1 MSGWWLAA
9 LAASATRLAN
19 ATAPL
24 NPLKVK
30 VFVRAFPSRTQP
42 PDSRSEVSAASSSR
56 VSLSGAA
63 TSWSLA
69 CTRSVRG
76 VQRCVILTTPKLCE
90 PTWLVERPVPPV
102 TYAKTGASANN
113 PSERPRTRGT
123 ERLAVMPDILVVGL
137 VALVA
142 GLVGFGIALLLR
154 RSFALASE
162 TTARAN
168 ADRLLAEAR
177 ARQNQII
184 LEAKDEALKVAKT
197 ADTQNR
203 ERRAE
208 LQRYEG
214 RLDKKDEQLDQKIA
228 QVDERDRRLGQKEQ
242 ELEAERG
249 KIAQLQDEQR
259 TELARVASLTME
271 EARGLLLDRVE
282 EEMRDITGRK
292 VRELEIEA
300 RERADERARD
310 IITMAL
316 QRYAA
321 EHTAEHS
328 VTVVALPSDDMKGRI
343 IGREGRNIRTLE
355 TLTGVDLIIDD
366 TPEAVVVSGF
376 DPIRREIAKRAR
388 ERLLVDGRIHPA
400 RIEEMVAK
408 ARTEIDQVMKEAAEA
423 AIYEVGIG
431 GLNPDLVKL
440 LGRLH
445 FRTSYGQN
453 VLRHSIAV
461 AHVAGMLASETGY
474 DPQTM
479 KRAGLLHDIGK
490 AIDHEVEG
498 PHTVIGGE
506 LLKRYGFPQ
515 AVIDGVVG
523 HHGDV
528 EPVTMVGTLI
538 SAADAISAARPGAR
552 SEIVSN
558 YIQRLQELESVANS
572 FPGVEKSF
580 AIQAGREVRVVVRPE
595 QIDDLE
601 SARLSRDIA
610 QKIQETLQYPGQ
622 IKITVIRET
631 RAVEYA
637 K

>member
-1 MSGWWLAA
+1 
-9 LAASATRLAN
+9 
-19 ATAPL
+19 
-24 NPLKVK
+24 
-30 VFVRAFPSRTQP
+30 
-42 PDSRSEVSAASSSR
+42 
-56 VSLSGAA
+56 
-63 TSWSLA
+63 
-69 CTRSVRG
+69 
-76 VQRCVILTTPKLCE
+76 
-90 PTWLVERPVPPV
+90 
-102 TYAKTGASANN
+102 
-113 PSERPRTRGT
+113 
-123 ERLAVMPDILVVGL
+123 MPDILVVGL

-142 GLVGFGIALLLR
+142 AIVGFGIALLLR
-154 RSFALASE
+154 RSFALTSE

-197 ADTQNR
+197 AELENR

-242 ELEAERG
+242 ELEGERG

-292 VRELEIEA
+292 VRELVIEA

-376 DPIRREIAKRAR
+376 DPIRREVAKRAL

-400 RIEEMVAK
+400 RIEEMVGK

-453 VLRHSIAV
+453 VLRHSIEV

-580 AIQAGREVRVVVRPE
+580 AIQAGREVRVVVKPE
-595 QIDDLE
+595 QLDDLQT
-601 SARLSRDIA
+601 ARLSRDIA
-610 QKIQETLQYPGQ
+610 QKIQDTLQYPGQ
-622 IKITVIRET
+622 VKVTVIRET

>member
-1 MSGWWLAA
+1 
-9 LAASATRLAN
+9 
-19 ATAPL
+19 
-24 NPLKVK
+24 
-30 VFVRAFPSRTQP
+30 
-42 PDSRSEVSAASSSR
+42 
-56 VSLSGAA
+56 
-63 TSWSLA
+63 
-69 CTRSVRG
+69 
-76 VQRCVILTTPKLCE
+76 
-90 PTWLVERPVPPV
+90 
-102 TYAKTGASANN
+102 
-113 PSERPRTRGT
+113 
-123 ERLAVMPDILVVGL
+123 MPDILVVGL

-142 GLVGFGIALLLR
+142 AIVGFGIALLVR
-154 RSFALASE
+154 RSFALTSE

-184 LEAKDEALKVAKT
+184 LEAKDEALKVAKN
-197 ADTQNR
+197 AELENR

-208 LQRYEG
+208 LQRYES

-228 QVDERDRRLGQKEQ
+228 QVDERDRRLGQEEQ
-242 ELEAERG
+242 ELEGERG

-292 VRELEIEA
+292 VRELEIDA

-376 DPIRREIAKRAR
+376 DPIRREVAKRAL

-400 RIEEMVAK
+400 RIEEMVGK

-453 VLRHSIAV
+453 VLRHSIEV

-580 AIQAGREVRVVVRPE
+580 AIQAGREVRVVVKPE
-595 QIDDLE
+595 QLDDLQT
-601 SARLSRDIA
+601 ARLSRDIA
-610 QKIQETLQYPGQ
+610 QKIQDTLQYPGQ
-622 IKITVIRET
+622 VKVTVIRET

>member
-1 MSGWWLAA
+1 
-9 LAASATRLAN
+9 
-19 ATAPL
+19 
-24 NPLKVK
+24 
-30 VFVRAFPSRTQP
+30 
-42 PDSRSEVSAASSSR
+42 
-56 VSLSGAA
+56 
-63 TSWSLA
+63 
-69 CTRSVRG
+69 
-76 VQRCVILTTPKLCE
+76 
-90 PTWLVERPVPPV
+90 
-102 TYAKTGASANN
+102 
-113 PSERPRTRGT
+113 
-123 ERLAVMPDILVVGL
+123 MPDPLVVGL
-137 VALVA
+137 AALVG
-142 GLVGFGIALLLR
+142 GLVGFAVALLVR
-154 RSFALASE
+154 RSLALGSE
-162 TTARAN
+162 TAARAN
-168 ADRLLAEAR
+168 GDRLIAEAR
-177 ARQNQII
+177 AKQKEIL
-184 LEAKDEALKVAKT
+184 LEAKDEAITLAKT
-197 ADTQNR
+197 AETENR

-208 LQRYEG
+208 LQRYET
-214 RLDKKDEQLDQKIA
+214 RLDKKDEQLDQRLA
-228 QVDERDRRLGQKEQ
+228 AVDQRERRLVEKEL
-242 ELEAERG
+242 ELEAERE
-249 KIAQLQDEQR
+249 KIAQLQSEQQ
-259 TELARVASLTME
+259 TELARVAGLSMD
-271 EARGLLLDRVE
+271 EARGLLLKRVE
-282 EEMRDITGRK
+282 DEMRDITNRK
-292 VRELEIEA
+292 VHDLEQEA
-300 RERADERARD
+300 RETADVRARE

-321 EHTAEHS
+321 EHTAEHT

-376 DPIRREIAKRAR
+376 DPIRREVAKRAL

-408 ARTEIDQVMKEAAEA
+408 AKSEIDQVMKEAAES
-423 AIYEVGIG
+423 AIYEVGLA
-431 GLNPDLVKL
+431 GLHPDLVRL

-453 VLRHSIAV
+453 VLRHSIEV

-498 PHTVIGGE
+498 PHTIIGGE

-515 AVIDGVVG
+515 NVIDGVVG

-558 YIQRLQELESVANS
+558 YLQRLQELESVANS
-572 FPGVEKSF
+572 FLGVEKSF
-580 AIQAGREVRVVVRPE
+580 AIQAGREIRVIVQPDK
-595 QIDDLE
+595 IDDL
-601 SARLSRDIA
+601 STARLSRDIA
-610 QKIQETLQYPGQ
+610 QKIQESLQYPGQ
-622 IKITVIRET
+622 IKVTVIRET

>member
-1 MSGWWLAA
+1 
-9 LAASATRLAN
+9 
-19 ATAPL
+19 
-24 NPLKVK
+24 
-30 VFVRAFPSRTQP
+30 
-42 PDSRSEVSAASSSR
+42 
-56 VSLSGAA
+56 
-63 TSWSLA
+63 
-69 CTRSVRG
+69 
-76 VQRCVILTTPKLCE
+76 
-90 PTWLVERPVPPV
+90 
-102 TYAKTGASANN
+102 
-113 PSERPRTRGT
+113 
-123 ERLAVMPDILVVGL
+123 MPDILVVGL
-137 VALVA
+137 VGLVA
-142 GLVGFGIALLLR
+142 AIVGFGIALLLR
-154 RSFALASE
+154 RSFALTSE

-197 ADTQNR
+197 AELENR

-208 LQRYEG
+208 LQRYES
-214 RLDKKDEQLDQKIA
+214 RLDKKDEQLDQKVT

-242 ELEAERG
+242 ELESERG

-271 EARGLLLDRVE
+271 EARALLLDRVE
-282 EEMRDITGRK
+282 DEMRDITGRK

-300 RERADERARD
+300 RERADDRARD

-376 DPIRREIAKRAR
+376 DPIRREVAKRAL

-400 RIEEMVAK
+400 RIEEMVGK

-453 VLRHSIAV
+453 VLRHSIEV

-580 AIQAGREVRVVVRPE
+580 AIQAGREIRVVVKPE
-595 QIDDLE
+595 QLDDLE
-601 SARLSRDIA
+601 TARLSRDIA
-610 QKIQETLQYPGQ
+610 QKIQDTLQYPGQ
-622 IKITVIRET
+622 IKVTVIRET

>member
-1 MSGWWLAA
+1 
-9 LAASATRLAN
+9 
-19 ATAPL
+19 
-24 NPLKVK
+24 
-30 VFVRAFPSRTQP
+30 
-42 PDSRSEVSAASSSR
+42 
-56 VSLSGAA
+56 
-63 TSWSLA
+63 
-69 CTRSVRG
+69 
-76 VQRCVILTTPKLCE
+76 
-90 PTWLVERPVPPV
+90 
-102 TYAKTGASANN
+102 
-113 PSERPRTRGT
+113 
-123 ERLAVMPDILVVGL
+123 MPDILVVGL

-142 GLVGFGIALLLR
+142 GLVGFGIALVLR

-197 ADTQNR
+197 AESENR

-242 ELEAERG
+242 DLEGERT

-271 EARGLLLDRVE
+271 EARGLLLERVE

-292 VRELEIEA
+292 VRELEVDA

-376 DPIRREIAKRAR
+376 DPIRREVAKRAL

-400 RIEEMVAK
+400 RIEEMVGK

-453 VLRHSIAV
+453 VLRHSIEV

-498 PHTVIGGE
+498 SHAVIGAD
-506 LLKRYGFPQ
+506 LLQRHGVPAPVVH
-515 AVIDGVVG
+515 AVRA
-523 HHGDV
+523 HHYDE

-572 FPGVEKSF
+572 FPGVEKAF
-580 AIQAGREVRVVVRPE
+580 AIQAGREVRVVVKPD
-595 QIDDLE
+595 QLDDLAT
-601 SARLSRDIA
+601 ARLSRDIA
-610 QKIQETLQYPGQ
+610 QKIQDTLQYPGQ
-622 IKITVIRET
+622 VKITVIRET

>member
-1 MSGWWLAA
+1 
-9 LAASATRLAN
+9 
-19 ATAPL
+19 
-24 NPLKVK
+24 
-30 VFVRAFPSRTQP
+30 
-42 PDSRSEVSAASSSR
+42 
-56 VSLSGAA
+56 
-63 TSWSLA
+63 
-69 CTRSVRG
+69 
-76 VQRCVILTTPKLCE
+76 
-90 PTWLVERPVPPV
+90 
-102 TYAKTGASANN
+102 
-113 PSERPRTRGT
+113 
-123 ERLAVMPDILVVGL
+123 MPDILVVGL

-142 GLVGFGIALLLR
+142 AIVGFGIALLVR

-162 TTARAN
+162 STARAN

-197 ADTQNR
+197 AELENR

-228 QVDERDRRLGQKEQ
+228 QVDERDRRLGQKETD
-242 ELEAERG
+242 LEAERG
-249 KIAQLQDEQR
+249 KIAQIQDEQR

-271 EARGLLLDRVE
+271 EARGLLLERVE

-292 VRELEIEA
+292 VRELETDA

-376 DPIRREIAKRAR
+376 DPIRREVAKRAL

-400 RIEEMVAK
+400 RIEEMVGK

-453 VLRHSIAV
+453 VLRHSIEV

-580 AIQAGREVRVVVRPE
+580 AIQAGREVRVVVKPD
-595 QIDDLE
+595 QLDDLE
-601 SARLSRDIA
+601 TARLSRDIA
-610 QKIQETLQYPGQ
+610 QKIQDTLQYPGQ

>member
-1 MSGWWLAA
+1 
-9 LAASATRLAN
+9 
-19 ATAPL
+19 
-24 NPLKVK
+24 
-30 VFVRAFPSRTQP
+30 
-42 PDSRSEVSAASSSR
+42 
-56 VSLSGAA
+56 
-63 TSWSLA
+63 
-69 CTRSVRG
+69 
-76 VQRCVILTTPKLCE
+76 
-90 PTWLVERPVPPV
+90 
-102 TYAKTGASANN
+102 
-113 PSERPRTRGT
+113 
-123 ERLAVMPDILVVGL
+123 MPDPLVVGL
-137 VALVA
+137 VALVG
-142 GLVGFGIALLLR
+142 GLVGFAVALLVR
-154 RSFALASE
+154 RSLALGSE
-162 TTARAN
+162 TAARAN
-168 ADRLLAEAR
+168 GERLVAEAR
-177 ARQNQII
+177 AKQKEIL
-184 LEAKDEALKVAKT
+184 LEAKDEAITLAKT
-197 ADTQNR
+197 AETENR
-203 ERRAE
+203 ERRSE
-208 LQRYEG
+208 LQRYET
-214 RLDKKDEQLDQKIA
+214 RLDKKDEQLDQKLA
-228 QVDERDRRLGQKEQ
+228 SVDQRERRLVEKELD
-242 ELEAERG
+242 LEAERE
-249 KIAQLQDEQR
+249 KIAQLQSEQR
-259 TELARVASLTME
+259 TELSRVAGLSMD
-271 EARGLLLDRVE
+271 EARALLLKRVE
-282 EEMRDITGRK
+282 DEMRDITNRK
-292 VRELEIEA
+292 VHDLEQEA
-300 RERADERARD
+300 RETADARARE

-321 EHTAEHS
+321 EHTAEHT

-376 DPIRREIAKRAR
+376 DPIRREVAKRAL

-408 ARTEIDQVMKEAAEA
+408 AKSEIDQVMKEAAES
-423 AIYEVGIG
+423 AIYEVGLA
-431 GLNPDLVKL
+431 GLHPDLVRL

-453 VLRHSIAV
+453 VLRHSIEV

-498 PHTVIGGE
+498 PHTIIGGE

-515 AVIDGVVG
+515 NVIDGVVG

-558 YIQRLQELESVANS
+558 YLQRLQELEGVANS
-572 FPGVEKSF
+572 FQGVEKSF
-580 AIQAGREVRVVVRPE
+580 AIQAGREIRVIVQPDK
-595 QIDDLE
+595 IDDL
-601 SARLSRDIA
+601 STARLSRDIA
-610 QKIQETLQYPGQ
+610 QKIQESLQYPGQ
-622 IKITVIRET
+622 IKVTVIRET

>member
-1 MSGWWLAA
+1 
-9 LAASATRLAN
+9 
-19 ATAPL
+19 
-24 NPLKVK
+24 
-30 VFVRAFPSRTQP
+30 
-42 PDSRSEVSAASSSR
+42 
-56 VSLSGAA
+56 
-63 TSWSLA
+63 
-69 CTRSVRG
+69 
-76 VQRCVILTTPKLCE
+76 
-90 PTWLVERPVPPV
+90 
-102 TYAKTGASANN
+102 
-113 PSERPRTRGT
+113 
-123 ERLAVMPDILVVGL
+123 MPDMLVVGL

-142 GLVGFGIALLLR
+142 ALVGFGIALLLR

-162 TTARAN
+162 STARAN

-197 ADTQNR
+197 AELENR

-208 LQRYEG
+208 LQRYES
-214 RLDKKDEQLDQKIA
+214 RLDKKDEQLDQKIT
-228 QVDERDRRLGQKEQ
+228 QVDERDRRLGLKEQ
-242 ELEAERG
+242 ELEGERG

-300 RERADERARD
+300 RERADDRARD

-376 DPIRREIAKRAR
+376 DPIRREVAKRAL

-400 RIEEMVAK
+400 RIEEMVGK

-453 VLRHSIAV
+453 VLRHSIEV

-558 YIQRLQELESVANS
+558 YIQRLQELEAVANS

-580 AIQAGREVRVVVRPE
+580 AIQAGREVRVVVKPE
-595 QIDDLE
+595 QLDDLQT
-601 SARLSRDIA
+601 ARLSRDIA
-610 QKIQETLQYPGQ
+610 QKIQDTLQYPGQ
-622 IKITVIRET
+622 VKVTVIRET

>member
-1 MSGWWLAA
+1 
-9 LAASATRLAN
+9 
-19 ATAPL
+19 
-24 NPLKVK
+24 
-30 VFVRAFPSRTQP
+30 
-42 PDSRSEVSAASSSR
+42 
-56 VSLSGAA
+56 
-63 TSWSLA
+63 
-69 CTRSVRG
+69 
-76 VQRCVILTTPKLCE
+76 
-90 PTWLVERPVPPV
+90 
-102 TYAKTGASANN
+102 
-113 PSERPRTRGT
+113 
-123 ERLAVMPDILVVGL
+123 MPDMLVVGL

-142 GLVGFGIALLLR
+142 AIVGFGIALLLR

-197 ADTQNR
+197 AELENR

-242 ELEAERG
+242 ELEGERG

-292 VRELEIEA
+292 VRELEVEA

-376 DPIRREIAKRAR
+376 DPIRREVAKRAL

-400 RIEEMVAK
+400 RIEEMVGK

-423 AIYEVGIG
+423 ALYEVGIG

-453 VLRHSIAV
+453 VLRHSIEV

-479 KRAGLLHDIGK
+479 NTRSRART
-490 AIDHEVEG
+490 
-498 PHTVIGGE
+498 P
-506 LLKRYGFPQ
+506 
-515 AVIDGVVG
+515 
-523 HHGDV
+523 
-528 EPVTMVGTLI
+528 
-538 SAADAISAARPGAR
+538 
-552 SEIVSN
+552 
-558 YIQRLQELESVANS
+558 
-572 FPGVEKSF
+572 
-580 AIQAGREVRVVVRPE
+580 
-595 QIDDLE
+595 
-601 SARLSRDIA
+601 
-610 QKIQETLQYPGQ
+610 
-622 IKITVIRET
+622 
-631 RAVEYA
+631 
-637 K
+637 

>member
-1 MSGWWLAA
+1 
-9 LAASATRLAN
+9 
-19 ATAPL
+19 
-24 NPLKVK
+24 
-30 VFVRAFPSRTQP
+30 
-42 PDSRSEVSAASSSR
+42 
-56 VSLSGAA
+56 
-63 TSWSLA
+63 
-69 CTRSVRG
+69 
-76 VQRCVILTTPKLCE
+76 
-90 PTWLVERPVPPV
+90 
-102 TYAKTGASANN
+102 
-113 PSERPRTRGT
+113 
-123 ERLAVMPDILVVGL
+123 MPDILVVGL

-142 GLVGFGIALLLR
+142 GLVGFVIALLLR

-197 ADTQNR
+197 AELENR

-214 RLDKKDEQLDQKIA
+214 RLDKKDEQLDQKIT
-228 QVDERDRRLGQKEQ
+228 QVDERDRRLTSKEQ
-242 ELEAERG
+242 DLETERT

-271 EARGLLLDRVE
+271 EARTVLLDRVA

-300 RERADERARD
+300 RERADDRARD

-376 DPIRREIAKRAR
+376 DPIRREIAKRAL

-453 VLRHSIAV
+453 VLRHSIEV

-580 AIQAGREVRVVVRPE
+580 AIQAGREVRVVVKPE
-595 QIDDLE
+595 QLDDLAT
-601 SARLSRDIA
+601 ARLSRDIA
-610 QKIQETLQYPGQ
+610 QKIQDTLQYPGQ
-622 IKITVIRET
+622 VKVTVIRET

>member
-1 MSGWWLAA
+1 
-9 LAASATRLAN
+9 
-19 ATAPL
+19 
-24 NPLKVK
+24 
-30 VFVRAFPSRTQP
+30 
-42 PDSRSEVSAASSSR
+42 
-56 VSLSGAA
+56 
-63 TSWSLA
+63 
-69 CTRSVRG
+69 
-76 VQRCVILTTPKLCE
+76 
-90 PTWLVERPVPPV
+90 
-102 TYAKTGASANN
+102 
-113 PSERPRTRGT
+113 
-123 ERLAVMPDILVVGL
+123 MPDILVVGL

-142 GLVGFGIALLLR
+142 GLVGFAIALLLR

-162 TTARAN
+162 TAARAN
-168 ADRLLAEAR
+168 SERLVAEAR
-177 ARQNQII
+177 AKQKEII
-184 LEAKDEALKVAKT
+184 LEAKDEALKVAKAAET
-197 ADTQNR
+197 ENR

-208 LQRYEG
+208 LQRFES
-214 RLDKKDEQLDQKIA
+214 RLDKKDEQLDQKVA
-228 QVDERDRRLGQKEQ
+228 QVEERDRRLGER
-242 ELEAERG
+242 EAEVDAERT
-249 KIAQLQDEQR
+249 KTVQIQEEQR
-259 TELARVASLTME
+259 TELARVASLTMD
-271 EARGLLLDRVE
+271 EARALLLQRVE
-282 EEMRDITGRK
+282 EEVRDLTNRK
-292 VRELEIEA
+292 VRELEAEA

-355 TLTGVDLIIDD
+355 TLTGVDLVIDD

-376 DPIRREIAKRAR
+376 DPIRREIAKRAL

-423 AIYEVGIG
+423 AVYEVGIG
-431 GLNPDLVKL
+431 GLHPDLVKL

-453 VLRHSIAV
+453 VLRHSIEV

-515 AVIDGVVG
+515 NVIDGVVG

-558 YIQRLQELESVANS
+558 YIQRLTELENVANS
-572 FPGVEKSF
+572 FAGVEKSF
-580 AIQAGREVRVVVRPE
+580 AIQAGREVRVVVKPE

-622 IKITVIRET
+622 IKVTVIRET
-631 RAVEYA
+631 RAVDYA

>member
-1 MSGWWLAA
+1 
-9 LAASATRLAN
+9 
-19 ATAPL
+19 
-24 NPLKVK
+24 
-30 VFVRAFPSRTQP
+30 
-42 PDSRSEVSAASSSR
+42 
-56 VSLSGAA
+56 
-63 TSWSLA
+63 
-69 CTRSVRG
+69 
-76 VQRCVILTTPKLCE
+76 
-90 PTWLVERPVPPV
+90 VERPVPPV
-102 TYAKTGASANN
+102 TYAKTGASAQ
-113 PSERPRTRGT
+113 PKRERPRTRGT
-123 ERLAVMPDILVVGL
+123 ERIAVMPDMLVVGL

-142 GLVGFGIALLLR
+142 ALVGFGIALLLR

-197 ADTQNR
+197 AELENR

-208 LQRYEG
+208 LQRYES
-214 RLDKKDEQLDQKIA
+214 RLDKKDEQLDQKIT
-228 QVDERDRRLGQKEQ
+228 QVDDRDRRLGLREQ
-242 ELEAERG
+242 ELEGERG

-300 RERADERARD
+300 RERADDRARD

-376 DPIRREIAKRAR
+376 DPIRREVAKRAL

-400 RIEEMVAK
+400 RIEEMVGK

-453 VLRHSIAV
+453 VLRHSIEV

-558 YIQRLQELESVANS
+558 YIQRLQELEAVANS

-580 AIQAGREVRVVVRPE
+580 AIQAGREVRVVVKPE
-595 QIDDLE
+595 QLDDLQT
-601 SARLSRDIA
+601 ARLSRDIA
-610 QKIQETLQYPGQ
+610 QKIQDTLQYPGQ
-622 IKITVIRET
+622 VKVTVIRET

>member
-1 MSGWWLAA
+1 
-9 LAASATRLAN
+9 
-19 ATAPL
+19 
-24 NPLKVK
+24 
-30 VFVRAFPSRTQP
+30 
-42 PDSRSEVSAASSSR
+42 
-56 VSLSGAA
+56 
-63 TSWSLA
+63 
-69 CTRSVRG
+69 
-76 VQRCVILTTPKLCE
+76 
-90 PTWLVERPVPPV
+90 
-102 TYAKTGASANN
+102 
-113 PSERPRTRGT
+113 
-123 ERLAVMPDILVVGL
+123 MPDILVVGF

-142 GLVGFGIALLLR
+142 GLVGFGIALIVR

-197 ADTQNR
+197 AESENR

-228 QVDERDRRLGQKEQ
+228 QVEERDGRLGQKEQ
-242 ELEAERG
+242 DLEGERG

-376 DPIRREIAKRAR
+376 DPIRREVAKRAL

-400 RIEEMVAK
+400 RIEEMVGK

-431 GLNPDLVKL
+431 GLNADLVKL

-453 VLRHSIAV
+453 VLRHSIEV

-580 AIQAGREVRVVVRPE
+580 AIQAGREVRVVVKPD
-595 QIDDLE
+595 QLDDLQT
-601 SARLSRDIA
+601 ARLSRDIA
-610 QKIQETLQYPGQ
+610 QKIQDTLQYPGQ

>member
-1 MSGWWLAA
+1 
-9 LAASATRLAN
+9 
-19 ATAPL
+19 
-24 NPLKVK
+24 
-30 VFVRAFPSRTQP
+30 
-42 PDSRSEVSAASSSR
+42 
-56 VSLSGAA
+56 
-63 TSWSLA
+63 
-69 CTRSVRG
+69 
-76 VQRCVILTTPKLCE
+76 
-90 PTWLVERPVPPV
+90 
-102 TYAKTGASANN
+102 
-113 PSERPRTRGT
+113 
-123 ERLAVMPDILVVGL
+123 MPDLLVVGL

-142 GLVGFGIALLLR
+142 GVVGFGIALLLR
-154 RSFALASE
+154 RSLALGSE
-162 TTARAN
+162 AAARAN

-177 ARQNQII
+177 AKQKEII

-197 ADTQNR
+197 AEVENR

-214 RLDKKDEQLDQKIA
+214 RLDKKDEQLDQKVA
-228 QVDERDRRLGQKEQ
+228 QVEERDRRLGVKEK
-242 ELEAERG
+242 ELEEERQ
-249 KIAQLQDEQR
+249 KIGQLQEQQR
-259 TELARVASLTME
+259 EELARVAALTME
-271 EARGLLLDRVE
+271 EARSLLLEKVE
-282 EEMRDITGRK
+282 EEMRDVTNRR
-292 VRELEIEA
+292 VREMEIEA
-300 RERADERARD
+300 RENADGKARD
-310 IITMAL
+310 IITMAI
-316 QRYAA
+316 QRFAA
-321 EHTAEHS
+321 EHTAEHT

-376 DPIRREIAKRAR
+376 DPIRREIAKRAL

-400 RIEEMVAK
+400 RIEEMVARAK
-408 ARTEIDQVMKEAAEA
+408 TEIEQVMKEAAEA
-423 AIYEVGIG
+423 AVYEVGIG
-431 GLNPDLVKL
+431 GLHPDLVKL

-453 VLRHSIAV
+453 VLRHSIEV
-461 AHVAGMLASETGY
+461 SHVAGMLASEAGY
-474 DPQTM
+474 DTQTM

-498 PHTVIGGE
+498 AHTVIGGE

-515 AVIDGVVG
+515 VVIDGVVG

-528 EPVTMVGTLI
+528 EPVTMTGTLI

-558 YIQRLQELESVANS
+558 YIQRLQELEGVANS
-572 FPGVEKSF
+572 FEGVEKSF
-580 AIQAGREVRVVVRPE
+580 AIQAGREVRVIVRPE
-595 QIDDLE
+595 QVDDLT

-622 IKITVIRET
+622 IKVTVIRET